1 MRAVKKT
8 QVRAGGASGGAVQV
22 REPKTGITFEGASAG
37 GLVCVGAGVREKKV
51 AIVSVSVYAVALYV
65 DAAGCRGVRDDAGGG
80 ARGAA
85 EAVRAEAAYEREVVI
100 ELARQVEASAFAQ
113 ALVDAVDPRLREM
126 ATNQATKENDE
137 GNFMSAVAEAAEKRE
152 EAALDDLDAL
162 RALVC
167 SGGKDLPKGTRV
179 ALTFGAPEGPRPGVA
194 VALGGGQRPATTTT
208 YLGSRELA
216 VALLDVYTGD
226 QCVSPTAKAAFL
238 AGIAAL

>member
-1 MRAVKKT
+1 MRAVKT
-8 QVRAGGASGGAVQV
+8 QVRAGALGGAV
-22 REPKTGITFEGASAG
+22 REPKTGITFECASAG

-65 DAAGCRGVRDDAGGG
+65 DAAGCRGVRDEAGGG

-167 SGGKDLPKGTRV
+167 SGGKDLAKGTRV

-194 VALGGGQRPATTTT
+194 VALGGQRQATTT